1 MDIHKMSHF
10 LCDCNALMR
19 LNFSMVRELTFMTS
33 TDSTLEGG
41 REVLEKKK
49 QVTKSRNVKR
59 VQRGVDERVSSH
71 LTTSLMEGP

>member
-1 MDIHKMSHF
+1 MSHF